1 MMQPSMFILYLLP
14 LALATA
20 FDLTPTVKLPSGA
33 NVIGSSIAGIDSFK
47 GIPFAQPPVG
57 QLRLRPP
64 RAIVNQSG
72 NILATGIPKACPQL
86 YLPIDTSNIP
96 AAALGLLLNTPLVQT
111 VTNAG
116 EDCLTVNVQRPASA
130 TSSSKLPVIFWIYG
144 GSFQF
149 GSTQIYDGSFI
160 IKNSVQQ
167 RKDVIFV
174 AVNYRVGGFGFLPGK
189 EVLKDGSAN
198 LGLLDQRLG
207 LQWVADNIAS
217 FGGDPDKVTIW
228 GESAGSISIFDQLA
242 LYGGNHTYQGKP
254 LFRAAIM
261 DSGSIIPTEPVAGP
275 RSQAVYDRVVKNA
288 GCSSAADTLS
298 CLRGTDYTTFLNAAN
313 NVPGGSIAGSYL
325 PRADGSSLMKA
336 AHLIAQE
343 GSYAPVPFI
352 IGDQE
357 DEGTLF
363 SLTQFNLTNE
373 QQLVDYFS
381 GVVFP
386 NASRST
392 VQGLV
397 DTYSAD
403 PTAGSPYNTGL
414 LNNLYPEFK
423 RLASIQGDIVFTL
436 QRRLFLAL
444 ASVAKPEV
452 ASYSYLSSSF
462 YGTPI
467 LGTFHA
473 TDVLQAFGYI
483 PGIPAASMQAYYIS
497 FVNTM
502 DPNQGTSALLPK
514 WPKWSA
520 GKKLLNFRAL
530 SNTLIPDNFREAS
543 YEYLAANIAELTV

>member
-1 MMQPSMFILYLLP
+1 MQSSTFILYLLP
-14 LALATA
+14 LVLAST
-20 FDLTPTVKLPSGA
+20 FDLTATVKLPSGA
-33 NVIGSSIAGIDSFK
+33 NVVGTSVGGIDSFR

-64 RAIVNQSG
+64 QACVNQSSD
-72 NILATGIPKACPQL
+72 IIATGIPRACPQL
-86 YLPIDTSNIP
+86 YVPIDSSVLP
-96 AAALGLLLNTPLVQT
+96 EAALGLLLNTPLVQT
-111 VTNAG
+111 VTDAG
-116 EDCLTVNVQRPASA
+116 EDCLTVNIQRPTSA
-130 TSSSKLPVIFWIYG
+130 TSSSKLPVLFWIYG

-149 GSTQIYDGSFI
+149 GSTQIYDGSNL
-160 IKNSVQQ
+160 IKTAVQQ
-167 RKDVIFV
+167 GKDLIFV

-189 EVLKDGSAN
+189 EVLEDGSAN
-198 LGLLDQRLG
+198 LGLLDQRLA

-217 FGGDPDKVTIW
+217 FGGDPDRVTIW
-228 GESAGSISIFDQLA
+228 GESAGSISIFDQMA
-242 LYGGNHTYQGKP
+242 LYGGNHTYQGSP

-261 DSGSIIPTEPVAGP
+261 DSGSIIPTNPIDSSHA
-275 RSQAVYDRVVKNA
+275 QAVYDAVVKNA
-288 GCSSAADTLS
+288 GCSSVADTLS
-298 CLRGTDYTTFLNAAN
+298 CLREKDYTTFLNAAN
-313 NVPGGSIAGSYL
+313 NVPIGSIAGPYL
-325 PRADGSSLMKA
+325 PRPDGNSLMKSPD
-336 AHLIAQE
+336 LIAQE

-373 QQLVDYFS
+373 QQLVDYLS
-381 GVVFP
+381 DVVFL

-403 PTAGSPYNTGL
+403 LSAGSPYNTGL
-414 LNNLYPEFK
+414 LNNLYPQFK

-436 QRRLFLAL
+436 QRRLFLAF
-444 ASVAKPEV
+444 ASLAKPNV

-473 TDVLQAFGYI
+473 TDVLSAYGYI
-483 PGIPAASMQAYYIS
+483 PGIPADSIQAYYIS

-502 DPNQGTSALLPK
+502 DPNQGTNPLLPK
-514 WPKWSA
+514 WPQWSA
-520 GKKLLNFRAL
+520 GMQLVNFRAL
-530 SNTLIPDNFREAS
+530 GNILMPDNFRADS
-543 YEYLAANIAELTV
+543 YEFLSANIARLRV